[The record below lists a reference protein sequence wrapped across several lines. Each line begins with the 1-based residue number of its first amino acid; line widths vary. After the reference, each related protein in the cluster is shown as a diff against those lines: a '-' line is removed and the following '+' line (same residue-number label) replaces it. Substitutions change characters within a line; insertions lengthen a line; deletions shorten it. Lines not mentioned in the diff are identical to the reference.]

1 MLLLFWCAVGVVAY
15 VYVGYPLVLQLLVA
29 IRGARPVR
37 RGTELPT
44 VSLIISAFN
53 EASVIRRKL
62 ENALALDY
70 PADKLQIVVIS
81 DSSSDETD
89 DIVRSFGGRVELFRQ
104 PERRGKTAG
113 LNRVVPQLRGDI
125 VVFSDAN
132 AMYERDSVRMLVR
145 NFADPG
151 VGCVT
156 GEARYLKGDQS
167 TASVSERLY
176 WSYEIWIKRL
186 ETDAGS
192 MVGGDGAIYGIRRS
206 LWRQL
211 PENAIN
217 DFLNPLQIVAAGH
230 RAVYEPGTE
239 ALSVL
244 DSSAGEAWYWVADV
258 ARIPFWDRAS
268 PMRQML
274 FWWLE
279 TRGYL
284 QVHGSAVGTAS
295 GGVLLVGRRGSG
307 KSVTS
312 LASLGSTLLFAADD
326 YVAVSMDG
334 APRLASIY
342 SSGKLV
348 PEQGRKLLPHLM
360 PLASNPDRLDTEK
373 AVIFAHEHFST
384 QTTAGFPLRAILVPM
399 VRPTQRESRIVDI
412 SRAAA
417 FAALA
422 PSTIVQLRTAGQD
435 ELTVLTQLVAQV
447 PSYGIELGTDTGAIA
462 GTIGDL
468 LAGLARSAES

>member
-1 MLLLFWCAVGVVAY
+1 MNDGDDSAVMAATDAPLGALEGVAASFAAAVDASGASHSNRY
-15 VYVGYPLVLQLLVA
+15 EMAGARVVLQFA
-29 IRGARPVR
+29 GS
-37 RGTELPT
+37 ELRDALSP
-44 VSLIISAFN
+44 AF
-53 EASVIRRKL
+53 AH
-62 ENALALDY
+62 LA
-70 PADKLQIVVIS
+70 V
-81 DSSSDETD
+81 
-89 DIVRSFGGRVELFRQ
+89 
-104 PERRGKTAG
+104 
-113 LNRVVPQLRGDI
+113 
-125 VVFSDAN
+125 
-132 AMYERDSVRMLVR
+132 
-145 NFADPG
+145 
-151 VGCVT
+151 
-156 GEARYLKGDQS
+156 QS
-167 TASVSERLY
+167 TDESAPTALTVHLWDSAS
-176 WSYEIWIKRL
+176 
-186 ETDAGS
+186 TGS
-192 MVGGDGAIYGIRRS
+192 PPPPRPSTPHAFATGAMFHFHEG
-206 LWRQL
+206 
-211 PENAIN
+211 P
-217 DFLNPLQIVAAGH
+217 V

-244 DSSAGEAWYWVADV
+244 DSSTGEAWYWVADV

-373 AVIFAHEHFST
+373 AVIFAHQHFST

-412 SRAAA
+412 PRAAA

-422 PSTIVQLRTAGQD
+422 PSTIVQLRTAGQH
-435 ELTVLTQLVAQV
+435 ELTVLTRLVAQV
-447 PSYGIELGTDTGAIA
+447 PSFGIELGTDTGAIA
-462 GTIGDL
+462 GTIGEL
-468 LAGLARSAES
+468 LAGLAPSAES